1 MHDPTRES
9 DWSLVEA
16 QLPSGWRELAV
27 EMRLIRKLPDHIGQ
41 KIRDVEVVLRL
52 VLHYVSQQGSM
63 RQTIAGAAASGL
75 VSISQVAFFKWM
87 AKIGKYL
94 EALIAL
100 MVDQTVY
107 SAAAWG
113 GYQLIAADATCVER
127 PGATG
132 TTARLHYAL
141 RLSTLS
147 PRAIRITDETVG
159 ETMRNFDPE
168 EGELWI
174 LDRGYSNPPCVETVL
189 DAKADILVR
198 LNRHSMPL
206 YTATALPIDVAKL
219 LRSTTDRGHAHE
231 RKVYVRTK
239 SGRMF
244 PARLCWVR
252 LLPDDARK
260 ARAHAKRDGAK
271 DNGELDL
278 CEYIAIV
285 TTADAS
291 RIDTGQ
297 VLELYRA
304 RWQIEL
310 NFKRDKSLGEL
321 DKLPNLIPKTIHAWI
336 CGKVLLNLIVQ
347 RLSARKVCI
356 SPSGIAGIVLRAP
369 RATADNRTK
378 PRTLVR
384 DTVSLDDGASGSA
397 IHHAA

>member
-1 MHDPTRES
+1 MHDPTRDT
-9 DWSLVEA
+9 DWGLVEA
-16 QLPSGWRELAV
+16 QLPAGWRELAI
-27 EMRLIRKLPDHIGQ
+27 EMRLVRKLPKHIGQ
-41 KIRDVEVVLRL
+41 KILDIEVALRL

-75 VSISQVAFFKWM
+75 VTISQVAFFKWM

-94 EALIAL
+94 EALVAL
-100 MVDQTVY
+100 MVDQTAY
-107 SAAAWG
+107 CAAAWG

-147 PRAIRITDETVG
+147 PRAIRITDETGG

-174 LDRGYSNPPCVETVL
+174 LDRGYSNPPCVETLV

-198 LNRHSMPL
+198 LNRQSMPL
-206 YTATALPIDVAKL
+206 YTANAMPIDVAAL
-219 LRSTTDRGHAHE
+219 LRSTTDRGCAHE
-231 RKVYVRTK
+231 RKLYVRTK

-244 PARLCWVR
+244 AARLCWIR
-252 LLPDDARK
+252 LSPDDARK
-260 ARAHAKRDGAK
+260 ARAHAKREGAK
-271 DNGELDL
+271 DDGELDL
-278 CEYIAIV
+278 CEYIAII
-285 TTADAS
+285 TTADAG
-291 RIDTGQ
+291 RINTGQ

-321 DKLPNLIPKTIHAWI
+321 DRLPSLIPDTIHAWI

-347 RLSARKVCI
+347 RLSARKVNV
-356 SPSGIAGIVLRAP
+356 SPSRLADIILRPA
-369 RATADNRTK
+369 RATADNRTQ
-378 PRTLVR
+378 PRALVR
-384 DTVSLDDGASGSA
+384 DTAGLDDGASRSP

>member
-1 MHDPTRES
+1 
-9 DWSLVEA
+9 
-16 QLPSGWRELAV
+16 
-27 EMRLIRKLPDHIGQ
+27 
-41 KIRDVEVVLRL
+41 
-52 VLHYVSQQGSM
+52 M
-63 RQTIAGAAASGL
+63 RQTDAGAAASGL

-94 EALIAL
+94 EALVAL
-100 MVDQTVY
+100 MVDQTAY
-107 SAAAWG
+107 SATAWG
-113 GYQLIAADATCVER
+113 GYELFAADATCVER

-147 PRAIRITDETVG
+147 PRAIRITDETGG

-174 LDRGYSNPPCVETVL
+174 VDRGYSNPPCVETVL

-206 YTATALPIDVAKL
+206 YTANAMPIDVASL
-219 LRSTTDRGHAHE
+219 LRSTTDRGCAHE

-239 SGRMF
+239 SGRMLA
-244 PARLCWVR
+244 ARLCWIR
-252 LLPDDARK
+252 LSPDDARK
-260 ARAHAKRDGAK
+260 ARAHAKREGAK

-278 CEYIAIV
+278 CEYIAII
-285 TTADAS
+285 TTADAC
-291 RIDTGQ
+291 RINTSQ
-297 VLELYRA
+297 VFDLYRA

-321 DKLPNLIPKTIHAWI
+321 DRLPSLIPDTIHAWI

-347 RLSARKVCI
+347 RLSARKVNV
-356 SPSGIAGIVLRAP
+356 SPSGLADILLRAP
-369 RATADNRTK
+369 RTTANNSTQ

-384 DTVSLDDGASGSA
+384 DAASLDDGARCSP